1 MSGVYD
7 VAIVGGGFVGGTI
20 GVALADAG
28 LGVLVIDR
36 DAPET
41 VAAPGFDGR
50 SSAIAAAPQRLLDRL
65 GIWRGVAPE
74 ACPIEDIRVADGG
87 SPLFLHYGREDVG
100 APALGFMVENR
111 HLRMA
116 VRDRVRETG
125 GITVMA
131 PAALTGVDADDTGAA
146 LTFENYPPVRAGLV
160 IGADGRGSFVRE
172 AAGIRLTRRRYGQ
185 TGIVCTVAHEH
196 PHHNVA
202 HEHFFPAGPF
212 AILPLTRNRASIVWT
227 ERTAVTGQILAL
239 SGGPFLEE
247 LAERLGDFLG
257 GLEVVGPRWSYPLAL
272 QYAETIVGPRLA
284 LAGDAAQ
291 AMHPIAG
298 QGLNLGLRDA
308 AALAEVIVDARR
320 LGLDIGAPATLARY
334 QRWRRFDSHLM
345 LALTDGLNRL
355 FSNDLPGV
363 RGVRD
368 AGLVAVHRA
377 GPLKTYFMRHAMGE
391 MGDLPR
397 LLKGEAL

>member
-7 VAIVGGGFVGGTI
+7 VAIVGGGFVGGAI
-20 GVALADAG
+20 GVALAGAG
-28 LGVLVIDR
+28 LRVLVIDR

-41 VAAPGFDGR
+41 QAAPGFDGR

-65 GIWRGVAPE
+65 GIWRGVAAE

-87 SPLFLHYGREDVG
+87 SPLFLHYGRDDVG

-116 VRDRVRETG
+116 VGEKMRETP

-131 PAALTGVDADDTGAA
+131 PAVLAGMETDETGAA
-146 LTFENYPPVRAGLV
+146 LTFENGPTVRARLV

-172 AAGIRLTRRRYGQ
+172 RAGIGLTHWRYGQ
-185 TGIVCTVAHEH
+185 TGIVCTVAHQH
-196 PHHNVA
+196 PHHNAA

-212 AILPLTRNRASIVWT
+212 AILPLTRNRVSIVWT
-227 ERTAVTGQILAL
+227 ERTAVAEQILAL
-239 SGGPFLEE
+239 SGEPFLEE
-247 LAERLGDFLG
+247 LSERLGDFLG
-257 GLEVVGPRWSYPLAL
+257 VLEVVGPRWSYPLAL
-272 QYAETIVGPRLA
+272 QYAETITGPRMA

-308 AALAEVIVDARR
+308 AALAEVIIDAAR
-320 LGLDIGAPATLARY
+320 LGLDIGAAATIARY
-334 QRWRRFDSHLM
+334 QQWRRFDSHLM

-363 RGVRD
+363 RGARD
-368 AGLVAVHRA
+368 AGLALVHRA

-391 MGDLPR
+391 AGDLPR

>member
-7 VAIVGGGFVGGTI
+7 TAIVGGGFVGGAI
-20 GVALADAG
+20 AVALADAG
-28 LGVLVIDR
+28 LAVLVIDR
-36 DAPET
+36 DAPGT
-41 VAAPGFDGR
+41 QAAPGFDGR
-50 SSAIAAAPQRLLDRL
+50 SSAIAAAPRRLLDRL
-65 GIWRGVAPE
+65 GIWRGVAAD

-87 SPLFLHYGREDVG
+87 SPLFLHYGREEVG

-116 VRDRVRETG
+116 VGARVRETG
-125 GITVMA
+125 GIDLMA
-131 PAALTGVDADDTGAA
+131 PAALTGIDTDDAGAA
-146 LTFENYPPVRAGLV
+146 LSFENRPTVRARLV

-172 AAGIRLTRRRYGQ
+172 AAGIGLTRRRYGQ

-212 AILPLTRNRASIVWT
+212 AILPLTRNRVSIVWT
-227 ERTAVTGQILAL
+227 ERTAVAGQILAL
-239 SGGPFLEE
+239 DGGPFLEE

-257 GLEVVGPRWSYPLAL
+257 ELEVVGPRWSYPLAL
-272 QYAETIVGPRLA
+272 QYAGTIAGPRMA

-308 AALAEVIVDARR
+308 AALAETIVDARR
-320 LGLDIGAPATLARY
+320 LGLDIGAAATLARY
-334 QRWRRFDSHLM
+334 ERWRRFDSHLM

-363 RGVRD
+363 RGARD
-368 AGLVAVHRA
+368 AGLALVHRA